1 MSKKKFKMSPVQ
13 RTFARAFKNYKP
25 PADLTVS
32 EWAEQYRVLSREN
45 SAEAGPW
52 RNARTPY
59 LVDIMDSFTDPRIK
73 KISLVA
79 SSQVGKALDV
89 STPIPTPDGWKPM
102 GDLQPGDIVFDENG
116 KPCNVVDVTDYQ
128 YDRPCY
134 EIEFSDGNKIVADA
148 CHKWYVE
155 SDTPLAYPNGKN
167 KKAIY
172 DGVLTTEQIFSN
184 YEYEDASK
192 RTHHRY
198 AIPVNQPI
206 QTDEADFLLPP
217 YVLGVWLGD
226 GNSASAQVTVAKK
239 DAETI
244 EHLKT
249 EGVAVEVMNKAET
262 TYIVKVG
269 PKSLVPEATGHSKL
283 RRLGVLNNKHIPQEY
298 LRGSYEQRLSLL
310 QGLMDTDGA
319 ISPRG
324 RCEITLKSKRL
335 IEGISELLHTLGIKH
350 TISEK
355 VARCTN
361 TRRPYECAVY
371 RISFLA
377 YADTPVFRLKRK
389 LDRMVSR
396 DSLGPNGKPRRT
408 TETLRRRIVK
418 VTPVESR
425 PVKCIMVDSPS
436 HLYLAGEAM
445 IPTHNSEL
453 ELNVIGYI
461 IDQDPGSILYI
472 QPTIDDAKKFSRLRI
487 APMIRDCQTLRR
499 KVADVKS
506 RDSGNTM
513 LQKSFPGG
521 MLTIVGSN
529 SASGLASTPAKY
541 VLGDERDRWALSA
554 GTEGDPWALAEA
566 RTTTFYNAKM
576 VDVSTPTNKGESP
589 IEKSFLEGTRER
601 WCHQCPNC
609 GEYSN
614 IIFDNIVFD
623 FDTIGNGRKKD
634 YKVTHIGWRCPQCG
648 LEFSE
653 VEMRKQPAKWIAEN
667 PAALERGHRS
677 FWLNA
682 FSSPWQSWEKVV
694 YSFLVA
700 RKDPQRLKVVYNTML
715 GELWEDRGDLAD
727 EDTML
732 SRREEYGTRDDGTP
746 IELPEG
752 VLVLTCGVDV
762 QDDRLEG
769 EVVGWGHYQES
780 WGVKKFVIPGDPNDD
795 APWLKLDSY
804 LDHVY
809 KFENGRGLKIA
820 MTMVDSGGHKTQAV
834 YRQCRARLGK
844 RVFAVKGKGGEDVP
858 YTKPP
863 TKVDIVVNGK
873 AIAKTYLYTIGVDAG
888 KAAILN
894 GSLRVTEPG
903 PKYCHFPRR
912 DDAGYDYTYF
922 AGLLSERQE
931 LKTTNGR
938 TKYVWVK
945 LPGHERNEALDCR
958 NYATAALY
966 ALDPDMDAIERKIKE
981 QSGQWEKAPQ
991 PKAKRKAR
999 VKRQNAYGDAW

>member
-1 MSKKKFKMSPVQ
+1 MMTMPKVTT
-13 RTFARAFKNYKP
+13 TFARAFRNYRP
-25 PADLTVS
+25 PADLSVS
-32 EWAEQYRVLSREN
+32 EWAERYRVLSREN

-59 LVDIMDSFTDPRIK
+59 LVEIMDCFTDPRIN
-73 KISLVA
+73 KITLVS
-79 SSQVGKALDV
+79 SSQIGK
-89 STPIPTPDGWKPM
+89 
-102 GDLQPGDIVFDENG
+102 
-116 KPCNVVDVTDYQ
+116 
-128 YDRPCY
+128 
-134 EIEFSDGNKIVADA
+134 
-148 CHKWYVE
+148 
-155 SDTPLAYPNGKN
+155 
-167 KKAIY
+167 
-172 DGVLTTEQIFSN
+172 
-184 YEYEDASK
+184 
-192 RTHHRY
+192 
-198 AIPVNQPI
+198 
-206 QTDEADFLLPP
+206 
-217 YVLGVWLGD
+217 
-226 GNSASAQVTVAKK
+226 
-239 DAETI
+239 
-244 EHLKT
+244 
-249 EGVAVEVMNKAET
+249 
-262 TYIVKVG
+262 
-269 PKSLVPEATGHSKL
+269 
-283 RRLGVLNNKHIPQEY
+283 
-298 LRGSYEQRLSLL
+298 
-310 QGLMDTDGA
+310 
-319 ISPRG
+319 
-324 RCEITLKSKRL
+324 
-335 IEGISELLHTLGIKH
+335 
-350 TISEK
+350 
-355 VARCTN
+355 
-361 TRRPYECAVY
+361 
-371 RISFLA
+371 
-377 YADTPVFRLKRK
+377 
-389 LDRMVSR
+389 
-396 DSLGPNGKPRRT
+396 
-408 TETLRRRIVK
+408 
-418 VTPVESR
+418 
-425 PVKCIMVDSPS
+425 
-436 HLYLAGEAM
+436 
-445 IPTHNSEL
+445 SEL
-453 ELNVIGYI
+453 ELCIIGYI

-487 APMIRDCQTLRR
+487 APMIRDSQTLRR

-614 IIFDNIVFD
+614 IVFDNIVFD
-623 FDTIGNGRKKD
+623 FDTIGSGRKKD

-653 VEMRKQPAKWIAEN
+653 AEMRKQPAKWIAEN
-667 PAALERGHRS
+667 PAALDRGHRS

-732 SRREEYGTRDDGTP
+732 SRREDYGTRDDGTP

-752 VLVLTCGVDV
+752 VLILTCGVDV

-780 WGVKKFVIPGDPNDD
+780 WGIKKFVIQGDPSDD
-795 APWLKLDSY
+795 APWLRLDGY

-820 MTMVDSGGHKTQAV
+820 ITLVDSGGHKTQEV
-834 YRQCRARLGK
+834 YKQCRARLGK

-863 TKVDIVVNGK
+863 SKVDIVVNGR
-873 AIAKTYLYTIGVDAG
+873 AIAKTHLYTIGVDAG

-894 GSLRVTEPG
+894 GSLRVVEPG
-903 PKYCHFPRR
+903 PKYCHFPKR

-931 LKTTNGR
+931 LKVTNGR
-938 TKYVWVK
+938 TKYQWVK

-966 ALDPDMDAIERKIKE
+966 ILDPDMDAIERKIKE
-981 QSGQWEKAPQ
+981 QNGQW
-991 PKAKRKAR
+991 PKQSEPVRRQRK
-999 VKRQNAYGDAW
+999 VKRRSVYQDDW